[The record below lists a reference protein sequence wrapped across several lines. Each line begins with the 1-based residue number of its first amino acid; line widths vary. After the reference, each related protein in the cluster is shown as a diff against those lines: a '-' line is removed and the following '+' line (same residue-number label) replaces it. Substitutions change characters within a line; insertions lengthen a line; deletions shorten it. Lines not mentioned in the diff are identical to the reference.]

1 MSAPN
6 VNKKKGGVEMG
17 SELAKKEGG
26 EGLGG
31 AFPAH
36 YFISLAHSFFSFA
49 RFCALLPRLPGEGN
63 VSFTLK
69 QDLKKGIYISVAT
82 QPIPPSDFDSCYVC
96 LFV

>member
-6 VNKKKGGVEMG
+6 VNKKKGGGLEMG

-49 RFCALLPRLPGEGN
+49 RFWKCTP
-63 VSFTLK
+63 ST
-69 QDLKKGIYISVAT
+69 QAT
-82 QPIPPSDFDSCYVC
+82 RGRKR
-96 LFV
+96 